1 MQTSY
6 LFGAPVSPS
15 GRKRGKCQSCNWSY
29 IPDCDRIGRR
39 NLKGIAFV
47 GRGCGRRFL
56 LSNCDAAFKP
66 YDWRQAREDE
76 TECRHIVENE
86 IERCWPLLGPI
97 IIVELLQKTAQ
108 LRRGFYAVLGHIYDL
123 GAVARVTCDGH

>member
-1 MQTSY
+1 
-6 LFGAPVSPS
+6 
-15 GRKRGKCQSCNWSY
+15 
-29 IPDCDRIGRR
+29 
-39 NLKGIAFV
+39 V